1 MASAAHPPSGG
12 YGFRPGWH
20 AVRINHRNRPYFGV
34 ISRGSPRAAHVESTK
49 GRKRKQSKK
58 GKGSTGSFERQA
70 ENVGSVVSGP
80 GEIRLCRG
88 EDRAEDPDDAAALAR
103 PSTEEDQDDADY
115 PRHDGPGHRGLPR
128 DRPRRPE

>member
-49 GRKRKQSKK
+49 AEKRNNPKRGRAPLGASNAKPKMSAQS
-58 GKGSTGSFERQA
+58 
-70 ENVGSVVSGP
+70 
-80 GEIRLCRG
+80 CRDQG
-88 EDRAEDPDDAAALAR
+88 GYGFAAARIAPRIPTMPPIWPAR
-103 PSTEEDQDDADY
+103 P
-115 PRHDGPGHRGLPR
+115 PK
-128 DRPRRPE
+128 